1 MVGASSADVSFFRE
15 DDGAAYL
22 FRRDALIPDQWN
34 FVTRLTDPAATLCP
48 GALTLAEVS
57 LESEEVQGEIE
68 RCALEEGRTDR
79 DGFGAAVAIVGDT
92 ILVGSPGAEAASG
105 EVAGAVFVFR
115 RDPADPDAW
124 SLAARLEPSDLAAS
138 SGRGFGSALA
148 FDGDAI
154 LVGASGSEIGAANRP
169 GRRLS
174 VRAERGRARR
184 LGRGDKARGGGR
196 PQPGELR
203 DGGGLRR
210 RGGDRRGERL

>member
-1 MVGASSADVSFFRE
+1 MSFFRE

-34 FVTRLTDPAATLCP
+34 FVTRLTDPAATACP

-57 LESEEVQGEIE
+57 LESEEVQAEVE

-79 DGFGAAVAIVGDT
+79 DGFGASVAIAGDT
-92 ILVGSPGAEAASG
+92 ILVASPGAEAASG
-105 EVAGAVFVFR
+105 EAAGAVFVFR
-115 RDPADPDAW
+115 RDPVNADAW

-154 LVGASGSEIGAANRP
+154 LVGASGSEIGAATDQGAVYRF
-169 GRRLS
+169 
-174 VRAERGRARR
+174 ERNEGGPDAWGEAAK
-184 LGRGDKARGGGR
+184 LVAGGR

-210 RGGDRRGERL
+210 RGGDHRGERP